1 MMEQQI
7 FAIVKKNKHSDIFN
21 MATNKAPPV
30 KKSQEQII
38 AGFQELRQQ
47 QRAIASK
54 ISELEIDMKEHD
66 LVIETLQ
73 EVDGNRKCFRMVG
86 GVLVERT
93 VKDVSPALANNRD
106 QIKGEESK
114 EVDKQE
120 KEVKAG
126 GVLVES

>member
-1 MMEQQI
+1 
-7 FAIVKKNKHSDIFN
+7 